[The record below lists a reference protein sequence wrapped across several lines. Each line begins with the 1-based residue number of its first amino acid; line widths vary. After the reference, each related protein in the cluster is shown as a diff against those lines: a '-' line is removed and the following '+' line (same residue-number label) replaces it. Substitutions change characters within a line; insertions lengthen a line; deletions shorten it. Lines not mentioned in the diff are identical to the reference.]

1 MGEGVIKVLLAMD
14 VLAVGVNCGNTLEEN
29 LKALTAMRTA
39 APEVT
44 LMAKPNAGLPRMENG
59 VEAVYD
65 VTPEI
70 MADYALKFGTQH
82 VKMIGGCCG
91 SNPNH
96 IAALRDILKNFEP
109 PPLDEVLA
117 TNHAA
122 AQSEDESDHRSRRRG
137 GSSR

>member
-1 MGEGVIKVLLAMD
+1 
-14 VLAVGVNCGNTLEEN
+14 
-29 LKALTAMRTA
+29 
-39 APEVT
+39 
-44 LMAKPNAGLPRMENG
+44 MAKPNAGLPRMENG

-96 IAALRDILKNFEP
+96 IVALKETLANFSP
-109 PPLDEVLA
+109 PPLEEVLA
-117 TNHAA
+117 ANRAA
-122 AQSEDESDHRSRRRG
+122 NEAEGSRGQRGRRRG
-137 GSSR
+137 EARQGKE